1 MTGSDSIFGMPGS
14 QNTFYKSPEE
24 NGKVPAKGK
33 AIFYGWWLVGVGV
46 FLLTLMSLCVFRGM
60 GVMMVV
66 LQKEFAWTRTQISLG
81 TLFSRVEGAA
91 LGPVEGYLIDK
102 IGARRMVLVGFTI
115 MSIGFVLFSF
125 IQNIWQ
131 FYGVFIII
139 TLGSGIG
146 GWLAVM
152 SVLNSWFNRKR
163 SIAMAGAMSGIN
175 IAGFFLP
182 VYAIAMD
189 ASFRMTALVLGII
202 LIAVAIPCV
211 RVIRNRPEDMGLFPD
226 GLSGEDLEKN
236 SKDET
241 VHLSQT
247 VENLETEEANFTVR
261 QALSTP
267 VFWILT
273 VAHISSTISIATL
286 SLHLTPRLTDMGLS
300 LTTAST
306 IEMTYSMVALPSLFI
321 SGWLGDRMTKR
332 YLITFFLVLQ
342 GIAILILAF
351 ANALPSAIL
360 FAVVYGIAF
369 GGRIPLMTSIRGEY
383 FGRKAFATIMGW
395 SMLPN
400 GVLMA
405 IAPVWAGWMFDNHH
419 SYTVPFVTYAL
430 INLVGAFIMLMAKKP
445 KISMPVSN

>member
-1 MTGSDSIFGMPGS
+1 
-14 QNTFYKSPEE
+14 
-24 NGKVPAKGK
+24 
-33 AIFYGWWLVGVGV
+33 
-46 FLLTLMSLCVFRGM
+46 
-60 GVMMVV
+60 MMVV

-91 LGPVEGYLIDK
+91 LGPVEGFLVDK
-102 IGARRMVLVGFTI
+102 IGARRMILVGFTI

-182 VYAIAMD
+182 IYAIAMD
-189 ASFRMTALVLGII
+189 ASFRMTALFLAIL

-211 RVIRNRPEDMGLFPD
+211 RIIRNKPEDMGLFPD
-226 GLSGEDLEKN
+226 GFSGEDLEEN
-236 SKDET
+236 SKEVL
-241 VHLSQT
+241 VHSKRS
-247 VENLETEEANFTVR
+247 VENLEAEEANFTVR

-300 LTTAST
+300 LTTASA
-306 IEMTYSMVALPSLFI
+306 IETTYSMVALPSLFL
-321 SGWLGDRMTKR
+321 SGWLGDRITKK
-332 YLITFFLVLQ
+332 YLITLFLILQ
-342 GIAILILAF
+342 GIATLILAF
-351 ANALPSAIL
+351 ANTLPFAIS

-405 IAPVWAGWMFDNHH
+405 IAPVWAGWMFDNHQ
-419 SYTVPFVTYAL
+419 SYTIPFVTYAL
-430 INLVGAFIMLMAKKP
+430 INLIGAFVMLMAKKP
-445 KISMPVSN
+445 KISKLVSN